1 MGNIIQCRKTVW
13 YASTGLKLGGEPMV
27 VVAII
32 PAYNEAGRIGGVLEV
47 LQRIP
52 EINEIIVVSDGSEDN
67 TVEVA
72 LKYNVT
78 VIALPQ
84 NIGKGGAMK
93 IGSDYSQADVYL
105 FLDADLIGLQAD
117 HVTKLLAPVLL
128 DKADMAIG
136 IFGNGR
142 IATDFAQKVAPFLSG
157 QRAVKRHVLNSIDQL
172 DATRYGVEVAL
183 TKYAEDSGIRVTEV
197 LLPDLTH
204 VMKEEKLGF
213 VRGFCA
219 RLKMYWEIVKSV
231 KIS

>member
-1 MGNIIQCRKTVW
+1 MK
-13 YASTGLKLGGEPMV
+13 

-32 PAYNEAGRIGGVLEV
+32 PAYNEAERIGGVLEV
-47 LQRIP
+47 LQQVA

-72 LKYNVT
+72 LGYNVT

-93 IGSDYSQADVYL
+93 IGSDYSHADVFL
-105 FLDADLIGLQAD
+105 FLDADLVGLRLEHVVELLTPVLEDQAD
-117 HVTKLLAPVLL
+117 MT
-128 DKADMAIG
+128 IG

-157 QRAVKRHVLNSIDQL
+157 QRAVKGHILKSIDQL

-183 TKYAEDSGIRVTEV
+183 TKYAEESGIKVVEV
-197 LLPDLTH
+197 ALPDLTH

>member
-1 MGNIIQCRKTVW
+1 MK
-13 YASTGLKLGGEPMV
+13 

-32 PAYNEAGRIGGVLEV
+32 PAYNEAERIGGVLEV
-47 LQRIP
+47 LQRIS

-67 TVEVA
+67 TVGVA
-72 LKYNVT
+72 LKFNVT
-78 VIALPQ
+78 VIALPR

-93 IGSDYSQADVYL
+93 VGCDYSDADVFL
-105 FLDADLIGLQAD
+105 FLDADLIGLQEE
-117 HVTKLLAPVLL
+117 HVTELLTPVLS
-128 DKADMAIG
+128 DQADMTIG
-136 IFGNGR
+136 LFGNGR

-157 QRAVKRHVLNSIDQL
+157 QRAVRRQVLNSIDQL
-172 DATRYGVEVAL
+172 DATRFGVEVAL
-183 TKYAEDSGIRVTEV
+183 TKYAEDSGIRVIEV
-197 LLPDLTH
+197 SLPDLTH